1 MKITNKSKK
10 CLWIASYMAS
20 LVPFVLP
27 WCYFDVAIDGIKRG
41 IDIINLPLIFMM
53 VGCTLLCFILNQ
65 YKIIKIITIILLV
78 IHPIVYIL
86 YFMFWYV
93 PLTTGF
99 NIILSY
105 ETAHFGIYLSIICSI
120 LEIIYY
126 VKGEFFMKKM
136 SKLFGVIGFMMILCF
151 GCFTNTVKAASN
163 TDYTMDDVK
172 QMLDAYL
179 EENHPNIVFGTDE
192 YTEYLVEQLV
202 EGTDENLKLDSNAE
216 LMMDF
221 ASIYLYEIDD
231 PSINTYSMQSKT
243 NYDSFKNK
251 TLEELIEEIAED
263 EKKISNEPAPI
274 DSIGPAAKYNI
285 SNATSYAKKWANSFN
300 PNYKQQSS
308 DCTNFVSQI
317 LSAGSLYGI
326 IPQHNLPSGMTSD
339 TSYWYYINSKQ
350 MSTSFIRV
358 ADFYTFYSTRVSKTD
373 TASKTS
379 CH

>member
-1 MKITNKSKK
+1 
-10 CLWIASYMAS
+10 
-20 LVPFVLP
+20 
-27 WCYFDVAIDGIKRG
+27 
-41 IDIINLPLIFMM
+41 
-53 VGCTLLCFILNQ
+53 
-65 YKIIKIITIILLV
+65 
-78 IHPIVYIL
+78 
-86 YFMFWYV
+86 
-93 PLTTGF
+93 
-99 NIILSY
+99 
-105 ETAHFGIYLSIICSI
+105 
-120 LEIIYY
+120 
-126 VKGEFFMKKM
+126 MKKM

-373 TASKTS
+373 TTSKTTAIS
-379 CH
+379 KVKEGDVVLLKRASTGARYHAIYISKKSNSKAYYCGHTNARLDEDFNNINDSSNDYTIFSFNSYSNN